1 METELHDQ
9 DVKEHYVVNMP
20 KLYDHQIQVAR
31 SNARYKVVCGGRR
44 VGKTRLGVWLCL
56 EKAWR
61 GGRAFWIAP
70 TYAMGLEGWK
80 DLKNIGIEYGVE
92 VRESEKTIITTTGGS
107 VSIRSADNPDRMRG
121 SGLDF
126 AVLDEYAFMKP
137 NVWAEIVRPM
147 LSISR
152 GGALFISTPKGFNHF
167 EEIYNV
173 AGERDDWERWN
184 FPTSVNPL
192 ISEEELQ
199 SAKEEIGSY
208 LYSQEYLAQ
217 FVEFSGGIFQDT
229 WFKRYRSEEVTEYD
243 KDGYLITRNKIQL
256 PNEEV
261 YEDELSKFATVDLA
275 TSTKEQADYTVM
287 AICARTPSNNLL
299 VMDLVRQRL
308 QAPDIIPM
316 IKDKVREHDLS
327 YVGIEKVGFQLALI
341 QIARKEGLLVKELRA
356 DRDKINRAL
365 PLSAK
370 MEGGQIFFRSGAM
383 WYDDLQREMLQFP
396 EGEHDDIVDALAY
409 AVLETDRK
417 KSLRAY

>member
-1 METELHDQ
+1 METEIKGQ
-9 DVKEHYVVNMP
+9 DELDHYVVNMP
-20 KLYDHQIQVAR
+20 DLYDHQIEVAK

-61 GGRAFWIAP
+61 GGRSFWIAP
-70 TYAMGLEGWK
+70 TYAMALEGWK
-80 DLKNIGIEYGVE
+80 DLKQIGIEYGVE

-121 SGLDF
+121 AGLDF

-152 GGALFISTPKGFNHF
+152 GGALFISSPKGFNHF
-167 EEIYNV
+167 EELYET
-173 AGERDDWERWN
+173 AGERKNWERWT

-192 ISEEELQ
+192 ISEEELEL
-199 SAKEEIGSY
+199 AREEIGSY
-208 LYSQEYLAQ
+208 LFSQEYLAQ
-217 FVEFSGGIFQDT
+217 FVEFSGGIFQEG
-229 WFKRYRSEEVTEYD
+229 WFKRYRSEEVEEYN
-243 KDGYLITRNKIQL
+243 KEGYLIKRNLIKL
-256 PNEEV
+256 NDEEV
-261 YEDELSKFATVDLA
+261 YEDDLYKFATVDLA

-287 AICARTPSNNLL
+287 AIVARTPKNNLL
-299 VMDLVRQRL
+299 VMDLVRERL

-316 IKDKVREHDLS
+316 IKDKVREHDLQ

-341 QIARKEGLLVKELRA
+341 QIARREGLIVRELRA

-370 MEGGQIFFRSGAM
+370 LEGGQMYFKSNAL
-383 WYDDLQREMLQFP
+383 WYDTLNREMLQFP
-396 EGEHDDIVDALAY
+396 EGEHDDIVDALSY
-409 AVLETDRK
+409 AVQETQMK
-417 KSLRAY
+417 KTLRAY

>member
-1 METELHDQ
+1 METEIKDQ
-9 DVKEHYVVNMP
+9 DLKEHYVVNMP
-20 KLYDHQIQVAR
+20 KLYDHQREVAQ

-167 EEIYNV
+167 EEIYNI

-184 FPTSVNPL
+184 FPTEVNPL
-192 ISEEELQ
+192 ISKDELK
-199 SAKEEIGSY
+199 SAREEIGSY
-208 LYSQEYLAQ
+208 LFSQEYLAQ

-243 KDGYLITRNKIQL
+243 KDGYMITRNKIQL
-256 PNEEV
+256 PNEVV

-287 AICARTPSNNLL
+287 AICARTPNNNFL
-299 VMDLVRQRL
+299 VVDLVRQRL

-316 IKDKVREHDLS
+316 IKDKVREHDLT

-341 QIARKEGLLVKELRA
+341 QIARKEGLLVKELSA

>member
-1 METELHDQ
+1 
-9 DVKEHYVVNMP
+9 
-20 KLYDHQIQVAR
+20 
-31 SNARYKVVCGGRR
+31 
-44 VGKTRLGVWLCL
+44 
-56 EKAWR
+56 
-61 GGRAFWIAP
+61 
-70 TYAMGLEGWK
+70 
-80 DLKNIGIEYGVE
+80 
-92 VRESEKTIITTTGGS
+92 
-107 VSIRSADNPDRMRG
+107 MRG

-173 AGERDDWERWN
+173 AGNRKDWERWN

-192 ISEEELQ
+192 ISEEELE

-229 WFKRYRSEEVTEYD
+229 WFKRFRSEEVKEYD
-243 KDGYLITRNKIQL
+243 KDGYLITRNKIRL
-256 PNEEV
+256 NDEEV
-261 YEDELSKFATVDLA
+261 YEDELFKFATVDLA
-275 TSTKEQADYTVM
+275 TSTKEQADYTAMTIV
-287 AICARTPSNNLL
+287 AKTPKNNLL
-299 VMDLVRQRL
+299 VLDVVRQRL

-316 IKDKVREHDLS
+316 IKDKVREHDLQ

-341 QIARKEGLLVKELRA
+341 QIARKEGLIIRELRA

-370 MEGGQIFFRSGAM
+370 MEGGQIYFKAGAM

-396 EGEHDDIVDALAY
+396 EGEHDDQVDALSY

>member
-1 METELHDQ
+1 
-9 DVKEHYVVNMP
+9 
-20 KLYDHQIQVAR
+20 
-31 SNARYKVVCGGRR
+31 
-44 VGKTRLGVWLCL
+44 
-56 EKAWR
+56 
-61 GGRAFWIAP
+61 
-70 TYAMGLEGWK
+70 MGLEGWK

-173 AGERDDWERWN
+173 AGNRKDWERWN

-192 ISEEELQ
+192 ISEEELE

-229 WFKRYRSEEVTEYD
+229 WFKRFRSEEVKEYD
-243 KDGYLITRNKIQL
+243 KDGYLITRNKIRL
-256 PNEEV
+256 NDEEV
-261 YEDELSKFATVDLA
+261 YEDELFKFATVDLA
-275 TSTKEQADYTVM
+275 TSTKEQADYTAMTIV
-287 AICARTPSNNLL
+287 AKTPKNNLL
-299 VMDLVRQRL
+299 VLDVVRQRL

-316 IKDKVREHDLS
+316 IKDKVREHDLQ

-341 QIARKEGLLVKELRA
+341 QIARKEGLIIRELRA

-370 MEGGQIFFRSGAM
+370 MEGGQIYFKAGAM

-396 EGEHDDIVDALAY
+396 EGEHDDQVDALSY